1 MVLNFYKMFNFNFAE
16 LHITFILILI
26 LMVIFLR
33 NPIHALLCFIFAV
46 INILTI
52 FITFQAE
59 FVAIVLFLVY
69 VGAIAVLFLA
79 LIMFLNLSYL
89 FYNEIENKKTFFS
102 FFEKIL
108 FIILFIFFFIGFFNQ
123 ITNFYVITP
132 QASYSFLNFC
142 EIYSIS
148 YIMYSNFYI
157 FLIISGI
164 LLLLTTIIT
173 MIYTTL
179 PKVVNFNYNRKQLH
193 LKLIRVSK

>member
-1 MVLNFYKMFNFNFAE
+1 MLNFNFAE
-16 LHITFILILI
+16 LHVTFILILV
-26 LMVIFLR
+26 LMVIFLK

-59 FVAIVLFLVY
+59 FVALILFLVY

-89 FYNEIENKKTFFS
+89 FYNEIENKKTIFS
-102 FFEKIL
+102 FLEKIL
-108 FIILFIFFFIGFFNQ
+108 LGILFLIFFFGFYNH
-123 ITNFYVITP
+123 IINFYIITP
-132 QASYSFLNFC
+132 QNSYSFTNFC

-148 YIMYSNFYI
+148 YIMYSNLYI
-157 FLIISGI
+157 FIIFSGI
-164 LLLLTTIIT
+164 LLFLTTIIT

-179 PKVVNFNYNRKQLH
+179 PKIINYNYTRKQLH
-193 LKLIRVSK
+193 LKLINKKL